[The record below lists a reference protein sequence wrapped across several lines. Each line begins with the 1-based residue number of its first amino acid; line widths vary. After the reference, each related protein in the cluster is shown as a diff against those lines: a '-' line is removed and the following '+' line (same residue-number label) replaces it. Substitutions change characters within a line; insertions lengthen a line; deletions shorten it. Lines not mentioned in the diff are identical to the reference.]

1 MIYQTLIFD
10 FDGTIANTMEES
22 RRIFNAIAPDY
33 GIPEIDRDQM
43 MELRHLPIN
52 KLIEH
57 LAIPKWR
64 VPMFIARGTVMMRG
78 SITTLPL
85 IDGVRDV
92 LTELRPQVA
101 RFGILTSNSVANV
114 ELFLE
119 SHGIRGLFDFI
130 SSTSKLTGKSRYL
143 DAVRKQYE
151 LDRATMLYVGDEV
164 RDLKAARKAGIS
176 CMAVTWG
183 FNSKETLA
191 LENPDHLIDSPAEF
205 LRLAGH

>member
-1 MIYQTLIFD
+1 MIYQTIIFD

-33 GIPEIDRDQM
+33 GIPGIDPVQM

-64 VPMFIARGTVMMRG
+64 VPMFIARGTVMMRS

-85 IDGVRDV
+85 IDGMREV
-92 LTELRPQVA
+92 LVELRPQVA

-119 SHGIRGLFDFI
+119 SHGIRGMFDFI

-143 DAVRKQYE
+143 DAVKKQYS
-151 LDRATMLYVGDEV
+151 LDPKTMLYVGDEV
-164 RDLKAARKAGIS
+164 RDLKAARKSGIP

-191 LENPDHLIDSPAEF
+191 LESPDHLIDTPAEF